1 MSRIPFDEVDPFN
14 PNRVCGYVL
23 RSRRR
28 RGDLEITHVNGRACP
43 QYVHGTPRI
52 KHLEPERAVPDF
64 ERDFER
70 AHVYEKIDG
79 TNVLLFR
86 YTDARG
92 ECFVSY
98 KTRFSPFLRAQ
109 PYGDFVALWTEI
121 LARYRSE
128 IAALAACQHA
138 FGFELFGCRLRIL
151 TEYETPLDA
160 RLLYALDA
168 TTGRVLDPAAVPPS
182 GFPTPSQWGEYPA
195 GTSASAIHAAVIA
208 RCAEAGP
215 EHAPAEGAVIY
226 LVRDGAATLYKCKP
240 EAVRERQARYR
251 ELYAHGKT
259 AGTRD
264 PDAVLGQLASYVER
278 RWPLELRAKHHDVI
292 EIVRED
298 LRKELAF
305 DAATD
310 AAIDAPT
317 DAEPPPPPI
326 ADDQLVLWKTI
337 WGSQLWGMAGPASDT
352 DTCIVYRLDPETRTR
367 AEPEPELLEPHRT
380 GWHRKTCAG
389 DEHYYELE
397 RVVEL
402 LLRGSL
408 TLLLGVMSPLVVS
421 ARGAAHA
428 ELRGLLEASPSR
440 VFYRAI
446 LRDTKDSE
454 RMMARAR
461 ERAHYLKH
469 LRIACRNLRFGITL
483 FTEGRYVFRPSQADD
498 AGELAALRSELIA
511 AYASSRLPERFD
523 CRPFDDYLSRWRG
536 GRD

>member
-1 MSRIPFDEVDPFN
+1 MSRSRLPFDEVDPFN
-14 PNRVCGYVL
+14 RNRVCGYVL

-52 KHLEPERAVPDF
+52 EHLEPERAL
-64 ERDFER
+64 RDFER

-92 ECFVSY
+92 EGFVSY
-98 KTRFSPFLRAQ
+98 KTRFSPFLRVQ

-128 IAALAACQHA
+128 IAALAACRHA
-138 FGFELFGCRLRIL
+138 FGFELFGSRIRIL
-151 TEYETPLDA
+151 TEHEAPLDA

-168 TTGRVLDPAAVPPS
+168 ATGRILDPAAVPRS
-182 GFPTPSQWGEYPA
+182 GFPTPSLWAELPA

-215 EHAPAEGAVIY
+215 ERPPPEGAVIY
-226 LVRDGAATLYKCKP
+226 LARDGAATLYKCKP
-240 EAVRERQARYR
+240 DAMRERQARYR

-278 RWPLELRAKHHDVI
+278 RWPPELRAQHHDVI

-305 DAATD
+305 DAAIDTPI
-310 AAIDAPT
+310 AAPIAAPA
-317 DAEPPPPPI
+317 AEPPPPI
-326 ADDQLVLWKTI
+326 AGDQLVLWKTI

-352 DTCIVYRLDPETRTR
+352 DTCTVYCLDPETRTR
-367 AEPEPELLEPHRT
+367 AKLEPELLEPHRI
-380 GWHRKTCAG
+380 GWHRKTDAG

-402 LLRGSL
+402 LLKGSF
-408 TLLLGVMSPLVVS
+408 TLLLGVMSPLVVAACS
-421 ARGAAHA
+421 TAHA

-440 VFYRAI
+440 VFHRAL

-454 RMMARAR
+454 RAMARAR

-483 FTEGRYVFRPSQADD
+483 FAEGRYVFRPSQADD
-498 AGELAALRSELIA
+498 AGELAALRGELIA
-511 AYASSRLPERFD
+511 TYAASRLPERFD
-523 CRPFDDYLSRWRG
+523 SRPFDDYLTRWRS